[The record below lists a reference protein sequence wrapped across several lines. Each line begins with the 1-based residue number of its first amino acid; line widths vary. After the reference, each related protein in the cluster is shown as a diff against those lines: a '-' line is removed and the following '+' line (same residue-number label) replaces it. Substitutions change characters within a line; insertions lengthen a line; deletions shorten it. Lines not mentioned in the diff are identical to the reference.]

1 MTDAHPAPRADTA
14 APPVPL
20 PRLRRS
26 RRWRMWLVGR
36 PLSTA
41 DAPHQT
47 IGKGIGLAVF
57 ASDALSSTAYA
68 TQEIL
73 FVLALAGAAA
83 YQYSLPISLGI
94 VALLAIVAISYEQT
108 LYAYPGGGGA
118 YIVARDNL
126 GELPSQIAGGALL
139 TDYVLG
145 VSVSVSAGVAQMV
158 SAFPA
163 LFEWRVWI
171 AVGFV
176 VLVMIMNLRG
186 VREAGAVFAVPTY
199 FFLGMM
205 FLTVGVAFL
214 GYVTGAL
221 GQVADPPPLDL
232 HGPAQAVTLFLLLH
246 AFSNGTTALT
256 GVEAIST
263 GITAF
268 KEPRSRNAA
277 ITLTWM
283 AAILG
288 SLFLSIT
295 FLARQIGAVPSES
308 ETVISQIAR
317 TAFEGRTPLY
327 FATIAATTL
336 ILIMAA
342 NTAFN
347 GFPRLSALQ
356 AADGHLP
363 RQLLYRG
370 SRLVFSRGIVV
381 LALLACTLIII
392 FKASVTRLIP
402 LYAIGVF
409 LSFTLSQAGM
419 TRRWLKSGRLQPG
432 TSVLEGASRLG
443 HDPRW
448 RLKMAANGLGAV
460 LTAIVTCMFA
470 ITKFTEG
477 AWVVIIIIPLL
488 VGMFSA
494 IHRHYRDMSA
504 QLSLDDYGA
513 PSRIL
518 RHRVLLPISGVH
530 RGTVAALR
538 YALALSDD
546 ITAVY
551 VSTDAVKAAYVR
563 EKWGL
568 WGNGVRLVVIESPYR
583 LLVEPL
589 LEYVE
594 KIADQRQPNETLT
607 IVVPQFVP
615 RRWWHQLLHAQTA
628 VMLRLALLWRP
639 GIVITNVP
647 YHTTGATDEAMDA
660 GAPPVARMGA

>member
-1 MTDAHPAPRADTA
+1 
-14 APPVPL
+14 V
-20 PRLRRS
+20 
-26 RRWRMWLVGR
+26 
-36 PLSTA
+36 
-41 DAPHQT
+41 
-47 IGKGIGLAVF
+47 
-57 ASDALSSTAYA
+57 
-68 TQEIL
+68 
-73 FVLALAGAAA
+73 
-83 YQYSLPISLGI
+83 
-94 VALLAIVAISYEQT
+94 
-108 LYAYPGGGGA
+108 
-118 YIVARDNL
+118 
-126 GELPSQIAGGALL
+126 
-139 TDYVLG
+139 
-145 VSVSVSAGVAQMV
+145 
-158 SAFPA
+158 
-163 LFEWRVWI
+163 
-171 AVGFV
+171 
-176 VLVMIMNLRG
+176 
-186 VREAGAVFAVPTY
+186 
-199 FFLGMM
+199 
-205 FLTVGVAFL
+205 
-214 GYVTGAL
+214 
-221 GQVADPPPLDL
+221 
-232 HGPAQAVTLFLLLH
+232 
-246 AFSNGTTALT
+246 
-256 GVEAIST
+256 
-263 GITAF
+263 
-268 KEPRSRNAA
+268 
-277 ITLTWM
+277 
-283 AAILG
+283 
-288 SLFLSIT
+288 
-295 FLARQIGAVPSES
+295 
-308 ETVISQIAR
+308 
-317 TAFEGRTPLY
+317 
-327 FATIAATTL
+327 
-336 ILIMAA
+336 
-342 NTAFN
+342 
-347 GFPRLSALQ
+347 
-356 AADGHLP
+356 
-363 RQLLYRG
+363 
-370 SRLVFSRGIVV
+370 
-381 LALLACTLIII
+381 I

-419 TRRWLKSGRLQPG
+419 TRRWLKSGRMQPG
-432 TSVLEGASRLG
+432 TSVAEGASRLG
-443 HDPRW
+443 YDPRW

-551 VSTDAVKAAYVR
+551 VSTDAQKARYVQ

-647 YHTTGATDEAMDA
+647 YHTTEAVDETIDA
-660 GAPPVARMGA
+660 GSAPTARARG

>member
-1 MTDAHPAPRADTA
+1 MTHAHPLPTPPGDA
-14 APPVPL
+14 AAASTL
-20 PRLRRS
+20 PRMRRS
-26 RRWRMWLVGR
+26 RRWRMWLIGR
-36 PLSTA
+36 PLSSA
-41 DAPHQT
+41 DAEHQT

-73 FVLALAGAAA
+73 FVLALAGVAAFGYA
-83 YQYSLPISLGI
+83 MPIAVAI
-94 VALLAIVAISYEQT
+94 VALLAIVTISYEQT

-118 YIVARDNL
+118 YVVARDNL
-126 GELPSQIAGGALL
+126 GELPSQVAGGALL

-145 VSVSVSAGVAQMV
+145 VSVSVSAGVAQIV

-163 LFEWRVWI
+163 LFEWRVWL
-171 AVGFV
+171 AVAFV

-199 FFLGMM
+199 FFLLTM
-205 FLTVGVAFL
+205 FLTVGVAFYRHFL
-214 GYVTGAL
+214 GVL
-221 GQVADPPPLDL
+221 GTVADPPPLHL
-232 HGPAQAVTLFLLLH
+232 HGEAQAVTLFLLLH

-256 GVEAIST
+256 GVEAMST

-268 KEPRSRNAA
+268 KEPRSRNAG
-277 ITLTWM
+277 ITLVWM
-283 AAILG
+283 AGILAT
-288 SLFLSIT
+288 LFLSLT
-295 FLARQIGAVPSES
+295 FLAHHTGAVPSET
-308 ETVISQIAR
+308 ETVISQLAR
-317 TAFEGRTPLY
+317 TAFGGRTPAY
-327 FATIAATTL
+327 FAAIAGTTL

-370 SRLVFSRGIVV
+370 SRLVFSRGIMV
-381 LALLACTLIII
+381 LALLACVLIVI
-392 FKASVTRLIP
+392 FEASVTRLIP

-419 TRRWLKSGRLQPG
+419 TRRWMKSGRLAPG
-432 TSVLEGASRLG
+432 QEVQEGGSKVR

-448 RLKMAANGLGAV
+448 RLKMIINGFGAA
-460 LTAIVTCMFA
+460 LTAVVACMFA

-477 AWVVIIIIPLL
+477 AWVVIIIIPVL

-494 IHRHYRDMSA
+494 IRGHYRDMSA
-504 QLSLDDYGA
+504 QLSLEDYGA
-513 PSRIL
+513 PSRIA

-530 RGTVAALR
+530 RGTVSALR

-551 VSTDAVKAAYVR
+551 VSTDPGKARYVR

-594 KIADQRQPNETLT
+594 RIADQRQPNETLT

-647 YHTTGATDEAMDA
+647 YHPSAPEAGTA
-660 GAPPVARMGA
+660 SEAP

>member
-1 MTDAHPAPRADTA
+1 MTDARPAPLADAA
-14 APPVPL
+14 APAAPL
-20 PRLRRS
+20 PRMRRS

-73 FVLALAGAAA
+73 FVLALAGTAA
-83 YQYSLPISLGI
+83 YHYSLPISVAI

-126 GELPSQIAGGALL
+126 GSLPSQVAGGALL

-163 LFEWRVWI
+163 LFEWRVWV

-199 FFLGMM
+199 FFLAMM
-205 FLTVGVAFL
+205 VVTVGTAFL
-214 GYVTGAL
+214 GYVTSSL
-221 GQVADPPPLDL
+221 GRVVDPPAADL

-268 KEPRSRNAA
+268 KEPRSRNAG
-277 ITLTWM
+277 ITLIWM
-283 AAILG
+283 AVILG

-295 FLARQIGAVPSES
+295 FLAHQVGAVPSES
-308 ETVISQIAR
+308 ETVISQLAR
-317 TAFEGRTPLY
+317 TAFEGRNGLY
-327 FATIAATTL
+327 FAAIAATTL

-370 SRLVFSRGIVV
+370 SRLVFSRGILV
-381 LALLACTLIII
+381 LALLACALIVI
-392 FKASVTRLIP
+392 FEASVTRLIP

-432 TSVLEGASRLG
+432 TEVQEAGGRLR

-448 RLKMAANGLGAV
+448 RIKMIINGFGAM
-460 LTAIVTCMFA
+460 LTAVVACMFA
-470 ITKFTEG
+470 STKFKEG
-477 AWVVIIIIPLL
+477 AWVVIIIRPVL

-513 PSRIL
+513 PARIL

-551 VSTDAVKAAYVR
+551 VSTDPVKARYVQ

-594 KIADQRQPNETLT
+594 RIADQRQPNETLT

-647 YHTTGATDEAMDA
+647 YHTTGAMDEVMDGGSPA
-660 GAPPVARMGA
+660 ATRTGG

>member
-1 MTDAHPAPRADTA
+1 MTAAHPAPLPPKAA
-14 APPVPL
+14 APPEPM
-20 PRLRRS
+20 PRPHR
-26 RRWRMWLVGR
+26 RRWRTWLVGR

-73 FVLALAGAAA
+73 FVLALAGTAA
-83 YQYSLPISLGI
+83 YQFSLPIAIGI
-94 VALLAIVAISYEQT
+94 VALLAIVAISYNQT

-163 LFEWRVWI
+163 LFEWRVWL
-171 AVGFV
+171 AVFFV
-176 VLVMIMNLRG
+176 VLVTIMNLRG

-199 FFLGMM
+199 FFLAMM

-214 GYVTGAL
+214 REWMGGL
-221 GQVADPPPLDL
+221 GTVASPPHADL

-295 FLARQIGAVPSES
+295 YLAHRIGAVPSES
-308 ETVISQIAR
+308 ETVISQLAR
-317 TAFEGRTPLY
+317 TAFGGRTPLY
-327 FATIAATTL
+327 FAGIAATTL

-370 SRLVFSRGIVV
+370 SRLVFSRGILM
-381 LALLACTLIII
+381 LALLACTLIVI

-419 TRRWLKSGRLQPG
+419 TRRWLKSGRMAAG
-432 TSVLEGASRLG
+432 TSVAEGASRLG

-470 ITKFTEG
+470 ITKFKEG
-477 AWVVIIIIPLL
+477 AWVVIIIIPLM
-488 VGMFSA
+488 VAMFSA
-494 IHRHYRDMSA
+494 IHRHYRDMAA
-504 QLSLDDYGA
+504 QLSLEDYGA

-551 VSTDAVKAAYVR
+551 VSTDADKAEYVR

-594 KIADQRQPNETLT
+594 TIVDQRQPNETLT

-628 VMLRLALLWRP
+628 VTLRLALLWRP

-647 YHTTGATDEAMDA
+647 YHTTGEMPDSAAPDA
-660 GAPPVARMGA
+660 AMGA

>member
-1 MTDAHPAPRADTA
+1 MSQPQPLPAPRDDATA
-14 APPVPL
+14 TSPL
-20 PRLRRS
+20 PRMRRS

-36 PLSTA
+36 PLSSA
-41 DAPHQT
+41 VAEHQT

-73 FVLALAGAAA
+73 FVLALAGTAAFA
-83 YQYSLPISLGI
+83 YSMPIAVAI
-94 VALLAIVAISYEQT
+94 VALLAIVTISYEQT

-118 YIVARDNL
+118 YVVARDNL
-126 GELPSQIAGGALL
+126 GALPSQVAGGALL

-145 VSVSVSAGVAQMV
+145 VAVSVSAGVAQIV
-158 SAFPA
+158 SAFPG
-163 LFEWRVWI
+163 LMEWRVWL

-176 VLVMIMNLRG
+176 MLVMIMNLRG
-186 VREAGAVFAVPTY
+186 VKEAGAVFAIPTY
-199 FFLGMM
+199 FFLAAM
-205 FLTVGVAFL
+205 FATVAVGLHRHFL
-214 GYVTGAL
+214 GVL
-221 GQVADPPPLDL
+221 GTVSDPPALVL
-232 HGPAQAVTLFLLLH
+232 HGEAQAVTLFLLLH

-256 GVEAIST
+256 GVEAMST

-268 KEPRSRNAA
+268 KEPRSRNAG
-277 ITLTWM
+277 ITLLWM
-283 AAILG
+283 AGILATLFV
-288 SLFLSIT
+288 SLT
-295 FLARQIGAVPSES
+295 FLAHRTGAVPSEV
-308 ETVISQIAR
+308 ETVISQLAR
-317 TAFEGRTPLY
+317 TAYGGRTLPY
-327 FATIAATTL
+327 FAAIGGTTL

-356 AADGHLP
+356 AADGYLP

-370 SRLVFSRGIVV
+370 SRLVFSRGIVA
-381 LALLACTLIII
+381 LALLACGLIVI
-392 FKASVTRLIP
+392 FQASVTRLIP

-419 TRRWLKSGRLQPG
+419 TRRWLKSGRLAPG
-432 TSVLEGASRLG
+432 AEVQEGRSLLR

-448 RLKMAANGLGAV
+448 RAKMIINGFGAV
-460 LTAIVTCMFA
+460 LTAVVACMFA
-470 ITKFTEG
+470 VTKFTEG

-488 VGMFSA
+488 VALFSA
-494 IHRHYRDMSA
+494 IQRHYRDMSA

-513 PSRIL
+513 PSRIA

-551 VSTDAVKAAYVR
+551 VSTDPVKARYVQ

-594 KIADQRQPNETLT
+594 KVADQRQPNETLT

-615 RRWWHQLLHAQTA
+615 SKWWHQLLHAQTA
-628 VMLRLALLWRP
+628 VVLRLALLWRP

-647 YHTTGATDEAMDA
+647 YHTTGAEAMDEPA
-660 GAPPVARMGA
+660 AEAK